1 MTRPGFVDGVCLVAN
16 AVVDVSFRIDISR
29 EIIDTALAGVV
40 AHDAT
45 ASIGRG
51 SPNVLGRGE
60 APDTPAV
67 PVPGPLDG
75 DWLDGWAAALAALAG
90 SLPLAQ
96 GGPRAGSVAVVGLL
110 LDRREADRQADRDEV
125 VRMLAA
131 LGLDVCATWPAL
143 DCTAGMVG
151 AGRAAT
157 LLALPHGL
165 EAARIL
171 AARTGARVVATGLP
185 IGLAGTADCV
195 RQVGRATG
203 TEAAAEA
210 FVDAELDRIA
220 PRLEWV
226 VPHGLL
232 HRRLF
237 LGGDAPAVAAWAG
250 AFREL
255 GCEIAGVRLSGGTL
269 PVDCGLVL
277 MDAVPTVPG
286 AVDLCIGDRG
296 CFAEAVRVGIPAL
309 ERGFPCPGEHF
320 LLPAPALGFEGLAGR
335 VEAAVNRISLATIV
349 RHWRQPDGPS
359 AGPPW
364 HAGPDLDP

>member
-16 AVVDVSFRIDISR
+16 AVIDATFRIDASR
-29 EIIDTALAGVV
+29 EAIDAALAGVA

-45 ASIGRG
+45 ASVGPG
-51 SPNVLGRGE
+51 SPRVLARE
-60 APDTPAV
+60 QAPDAPAV
-67 PVPGPLDG
+67 PVPGAVDG

-90 SLPLAQ
+90 SLPLAP
-96 GGPRAGSVAVVGLL
+96 GGPRPGSVAVVGLL

-143 DCTAGMVG
+143 DGAAGMAG
-151 AGRAAT
+151 AGRAEV
-157 LLALPHGL
+157 LLAMPYALD
-165 EAARIL
+165 AARIL
-171 AARTGARVVATGLP
+171 AGRTGARVVATGLP
-185 IGLAGTADCV
+185 IGLAGTAAWV
-195 RQVGRATG
+195 RQVGQATG
-203 TEAAAEA
+203 TAAAAEA
-210 FVDAELDRIA
+210 FVDAELDRVA

-237 LGGDAPAVAAWAG
+237 LGGDAPGIAAWAV

-255 GCEIAGVRLSGGTL
+255 GCDVSGVRPSGGTL
-269 PVDCGLVL
+269 PADCGLAL

-286 AVDLCIGDRG
+286 AVDLCIGERG
-296 CFAEAVRVGIPAL
+296 CALEAARVGVPAL

-364 HAGPDLDP
+364 HAGPAPDR

>member
-16 AVVDVSFRIDISR
+16 AVVDVPFRIDVSR
-29 EIIDTALAGVV
+29 QAIDTALAGLA
-40 AHDAT
+40 AHDAM
-45 ASIGRG
+45 ASIGPG
-51 SPNVLGRGE
+51 SPRVLGRGE
-60 APDTPAV
+60 AAGAPAV
-67 PVPGPLDG
+67 VVPVSPAG
-75 DWLDGWAAALAALAG
+75 DWLDGWAAALEALAG

-96 GGPRAGSVAVVGLL
+96 GDLRPGSVAVVGLM

-131 LGLDVCATWPAL
+131 LGLDVCATWPAF
-143 DCTAGMVG
+143 DGTAGMVG
-151 AGRAAT
+151 AGRAQT

-171 AARTGARVVATGLP
+171 AARTGAHVVATGLP
-185 IGLAGTADCV
+185 IGLAGTAAWV
-195 RQVGRATG
+195 RQVGQATG
-203 TEAAAEA
+203 NATAAEA

-232 HRRLF
+232 HRRLL
-237 LGGDAPAVAAWAG
+237 LGGDAPGVAAWAE

-269 PVDCGLVL
+269 PADCGLAV
-277 MDAVPTVPG
+277 MDAVPAVPG

-296 CFAEAVRVGIPAL
+296 CFADAARGGIPAL

-320 LLPAPALGFEGLAGR
+320 LLPAPTLGFEGLAGR

-364 HAGPDLDP
+364 HAGPDLDR